1 MKSYF
6 DEQIAVRG
14 RAAGLADDLSLMRD
28 AAAGDAEA
36 FATLFHRHRDGLQGF
51 LFRRL
56 RQREEAEDALTL
68 TFYKAWRARA
78 SFRGGC
84 PVTSGGRQDA
94 GVPGGEA
101 GTLGGRQDAGVPG
114 GGPGKSWLYQIAAR
128 VALDSLRQRRPESLD
143 LLGSEE
149 DWTGIA
155 DDVVLDPEDCVVDA
169 EHRRETCGAVRDA
182 MGRLAPDDQELVR
195 LHYFDGCDYNEIGRR
210 IGITRSQVRGRLHR
224 IRERMRRDLVAH
236 QAWGSA

>member
-28 AAAGDAEA
+28 AAAGNAEA

-78 SFRGGC
+78 SFRGEC
-84 PVTSGGRQDA
+84 
-94 GVPGGEA
+94 
-101 GTLGGRQDAGVPG
+101 
-114 GGPGKSWLYQIAAR
+114 PGKSWLYQIAAR

-182 MGRLAPDDQELVR
+182 MGRLAPDEQELVR
-195 LHYFDGCDYNEIGRR
+195 LHYFDGCDYNEIGQRV
-210 IGITRSQVRGRLHR
+210 GITRSQVRGRLHR
-224 IRERMRRDLVAH
+224 IRERMRRDLMTRL
-236 QAWGSA
+236 AWGSA